1 MKIGYVIAIDGP
13 SGAGKSTVA
22 RELANKLGYRYIDT
36 GAMYRA
42 AALAADRERVDP
54 NDAAELA
61 RFLSRLEIRQE
72 MSGGNVITLLGGD
85 DVSEAIR
92 RGDMGLK
99 ASAISAL
106 PPVRE
111 RLTALQREMGRQGGV
126 VMEGRDIG
134 TVVFP
139 DADYKF
145 FVTASAEERARRRHE
160 ELKQKGEHIDF
171 ATVLADIKK
180 RDHDDSTRAVAPL
193 KSAPGAIE
201 IETTTQSVERVVD
214 EIARRL
220 AAKRRDE
227 NV

>member
-1 MKIGYVIAIDGP
+1 MKLGYVIAIDGP

-22 RELANKLGYRYIDT
+22 RELAKKLGYRYIDT

-42 AALAADRERVDP
+42 AALAADRERVDLK
-54 NDAAELA
+54 DAAELA

-72 MSGGNVITLLGGD
+72 MSGENVITLLGGE

-92 RGDMGLK
+92 RTDMGLK

-111 RLTALQREMGRQGGV
+111 RLTALQREMGRKGGV

-145 FVTASAEERARRRHE
+145 FVTASAEERARRRCE
-160 ELKQKGEHIDF
+160 ELRQKGE
-171 ATVLADIKK
+171 TVELAAVLGDIRK
-180 RDHDDSTRAVAPL
+180 RDHDDSTRVLAPL
-193 KSAPGAIE
+193 RRAPGAVE
-201 IETTTQSVERVVD
+201 IETTTQNVQQVVD
-214 EIARRL
+214 AIATRL
-220 AAKRRDE
+220 AGKGAG
-227 NV
+227 